1 MRNWLMLQVDVL
13 GCDLNGIFIH
23 HHQKVEVL
31 VWFTCLIASTWFSFD
46 MRLLS
51 NCLADSLS

>member
-13 GCDLNGIFIH
+13 GCELDGVFIH

-31 VWFTCLIASTWFSFD
+31 VWFASLIARAWFSFD